1 MAITLYHPTL
11 LDRDRAPRCAGPL
24 PAATHQ
30 ATVDNP
36 LCGDVLTMRLQLG
49 PPPDSPEARII
60 LAAAFEGRGCAV
72 SRAAASLWAER
83 IQRCAPAEVAALLAR
98 FERFVAEPVDAPLPE
113 ELGELV
119 VLAGVRAAKSRRGC
133 ATLAARA
140 LALALDESPR

>member
-72 SRAAASLWAER
+72 SRAAASLWTQRLPGCTVAE
-83 IQRCAPAEVAALLAR
+83 ATALLAR
-98 FERFVAEPVDAPLPE
+98 YAHFCAEPPEAPMDE
-113 ELGELV
+113 DLGDLTA
-119 VLAGVRAAKSRRGC
+119 LAGVRAVKTRRLC
-133 ATLAARA
+133 ATLASRA
-140 LALALDESPR
+140 LQQALGKA